1 MVKISLSIVN
11 LQEGEPVP
19 YDYVNFWNI
28 EARKERVP
36 KKTNYYT
43 WTLEESWNME
53 KIKEKVISLD
63 IRYYNFRVFL

>member
-28 EARKERVP
+28 EARKERVVQR
-36 KKTNYYT
+36 KRTV
-43 WTLEESWNME
+43 TLESWRNRE
-53 KIKEKVISLD
+53 IWRRLKKKL
-63 IRYYNFRVFL
+63 